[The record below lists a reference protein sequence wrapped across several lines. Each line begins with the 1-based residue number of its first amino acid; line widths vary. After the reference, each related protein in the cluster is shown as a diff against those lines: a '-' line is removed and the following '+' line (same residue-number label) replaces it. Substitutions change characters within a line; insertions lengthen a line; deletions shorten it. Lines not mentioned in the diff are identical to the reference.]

1 MLLHPLKIGKVELE
15 NNVLLAPM
23 AGITDKSFRKI
34 VKEQGTGLVF
44 TEMISA
50 KALYY
55 GDKKTE
61 QLMDI
66 KDEKKPIA
74 IQIFGSEPSIMGNIA
89 KEISSKCDII
99 DINMGC
105 PAPKI
110 VKNGDGSRLLL
121 KPELVE
127 NIVSEVVKNVSI
139 PVTVKI
145 RTGWDE
151 KNIVAVQIAKRI
163 EQAGASA
170 ITIHGRTR
178 EQFYSGKADWDIV
191 KKVKEA
197 VNIPVIGNGDIDSL
211 QVAKEMLE
219 KTNVDGIMI
228 GRASLGN
235 PWIFKQV
242 IEYLKNGNILDTPT
256 NGEKLQTILKH
267 IDLEVEEKGENIAI
281 KEMRKHICWYIKN
294 LKDATKLRERI
305 NQITKKEELIECLVE
320 YFSSL

>member
-1 MLLHPLKIGKVELE
+1 MLLHPLKIGKVELG

-66 KDEKKPIA
+66 KDEKRPIA

-121 KPELVE
+121 NPELVE
-127 NIVSEVVKNVSI
+127 NIVSEVVKNANI

-242 IEYLKNGNILDTPT
+242 IEYLKNGNILDAPT
-256 NGEKLQTILKH
+256 NGEKLQTILRH

-305 NQITKKEELIECLVE
+305 NQITKKEELIKCLVE